1 MSFPRFGI
9 VEYKTSD
16 GITSRDASKVKLPPR
31 LFLYTLDQVAY
42 CISVSEVTLKKR
54 FLYLEGR
61 SMGVHRSGLIMCRNI
76 AEPDVRPDWRV
87 AENELIRW
95 MKFKGF
101 LFSESIRL
109 LK

>member
-1 MSFPRFGI
+1 
-9 VEYKTSD
+9 
-16 GITSRDASKVKLPPR
+16 
-31 LFLYTLDQVAY
+31 
-42 CISVSEVTLKKR
+42 
-54 FLYLEGR
+54 
-61 SMGVHRSGLIMCRNI
+61 MGVHRSGLIMCRNI